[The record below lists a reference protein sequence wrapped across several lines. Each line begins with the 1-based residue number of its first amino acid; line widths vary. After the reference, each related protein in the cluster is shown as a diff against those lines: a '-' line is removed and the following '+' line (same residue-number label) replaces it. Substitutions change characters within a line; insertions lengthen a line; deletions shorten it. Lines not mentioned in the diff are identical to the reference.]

1 MGQYREVHF
10 DSRGAGR
17 LAGTRS
23 HPRFIF
29 NDPIYLDKF
38 CLKNVQLPLTW
49 LNIEQD
55 EIIVFWYNA
64 VEWPVL
70 IPANNYDAAGFAAL
84 VQAGLLVANNPYT
97 GVANPWGAVTV
108 AATPITNQVNIFLTF
123 SNMVTGPN
131 AWYLT
136 FTAALGGAWGTE
148 APQTARFMG
157 FPTTADGWDADNA
170 GGVGDGLPKTTPYP
184 TKSADVNYLLLRSSM
199 ANGAQYSS
207 NTTSRAGS
215 WGSSNILAKIPVDL
229 TFSGY
234 GKVQNYFT
242 NDPPVLETMFNY
254 TGGEVSALDLY
265 FTRPNSDTPLDL
277 NGYSFQVSL
286 GLYTGIAV

>member
-10 DSRGAGR
+10 DSRGDGR
-17 LAGTRS
+17 LSGNRS

-55 EIIVFWYNA
+55 EIITFWFNGA
-64 VEWPVL
+64 ATEWPIL
-70 IPANNYDAAGFAAL
+70 IPADNYDATGLAAL
-84 VQAGLLVANNPYT
+84 LQQELLVANNT
-97 GVANPWGAVTV
+97 ISGVANPWGAVTV
-108 AATPITNQVNIFLTF
+108 VAAPTTNQVNIFLTF
-123 SNMVTGPN
+123 SNMVANPN
-131 AWYLT
+131 TWRLQ
-136 FTAALGGAWGTE
+136 FTANGT
-148 APQTARFMG
+148 AFGTDSPQTARFMG
-157 FPTTADGWDADNA
+157 FPTSQTVWEADLVAPT
-170 GGVGDGLPKTTPYP
+170 GLAKTTPYP
-184 TKSADVNYLLLRSSM
+184 TKAADVNYLLLRSSM
-199 ANGAQYSS
+199 ANGAQYSA

-265 FTRPNSDTPLDL
+265 FTRPNSDTVLDL
-277 NGYSFQVSL
+277 NGYSFQVTL
-286 GLYTGIAV
+286 GLYTSTPV